1 MHGEKAKANFLQGY
15 NCSQAIVAAFA
26 DEIDIP
32 FEMLMTLVSPRG
44 GGLGRLREVCGTVT
58 GAAIVLG
65 AKYGY
70 SRPKDFDGKKTLYKY
85 VQEFARRFKEINGSY
100 ICRELLAGVGASTGG
115 EPEKRTEDYYKKRP
129 CPELCKISAEILDD
143 LIDDIEHGKV

>member
-32 FEMLMTLVSPRG
+32 FEMLMTLVSPLG

-70 SRPKDFDGKKTLYKY
+70 SRPKDFDEKRLYSKY

-100 ICRELLAGVGASTGG
+100 ICRELLAGVGASTGANLKKG
-115 EPEKRTEDYYKKRP
+115 QRNTIKSAPVRTLQNFR
-129 CPELCKISAEILDD
+129 
-143 LIDDIEHGKV
+143 